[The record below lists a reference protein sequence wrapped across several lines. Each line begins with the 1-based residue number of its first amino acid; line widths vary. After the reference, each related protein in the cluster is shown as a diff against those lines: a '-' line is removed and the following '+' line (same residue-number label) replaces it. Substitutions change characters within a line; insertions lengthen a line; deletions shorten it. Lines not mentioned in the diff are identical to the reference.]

1 MQINQTSRVT
11 LAAIL
16 LVAYVVLALEPFR
29 WNPPQWVE
37 NGAVVAADGTIR
49 FPEPGLLRARSA
61 PEWLDSAIDD
71 DALTIHLRVRSLA
84 ASQSSTAR
92 IFTVSAGTDLRNIT
106 IGQDRTSLVVRLR
119 TPATS
124 KNGMPPYRVSKV
136 FKNSTWRDIEVA
148 VRPRAIAITIDGRQ
162 VLDEP
167 LPEHALAAWDRNFH
181 VALGNELT
189 GDRPWLGEI
198 RQASVLC
205 RGQEVDYVRET
216 SIQRPTH
223 YWSGLKWSS
232 LWSLSELTQREGFL
246 TDATLNFLCFVPLG
260 FLITRQG
267 GRRRSFILAT
277 ILCATASLGVEFAQI
292 GFDRHV
298 PSVVDWVLNVSGAAL
313 GAATASFLLTQA
325 GKQKEPRPDC
335 RLEAAP
341 QLAPLANRKTA

>member
-1 MQINQTSRVT
+1 MQVNQTSRYT

-29 WNPPQWVE
+29 WNPPRWIE
-37 NGAVVAADGTIR
+37 NGAVVADDGTIR
-49 FPEPGLLRARSA
+49 FPEPGLLRAGSA
-61 PEWLDSAIDD
+61 SEWLDSAIDD

-84 ASQSSTAR
+84 ARQRSTAR

-124 KNGMPPYRVSKV
+124 LNGMPPYRVSKV
-136 FKNSTWRDIEVA
+136 FKTSAWRDIEVA
-148 VRPRAIAITIDGRQ
+148 VRSRAIAITIDGRQ

-198 RQASVLC
+198 RQASVVC
-205 RGQEVDYVRET
+205 RGHEVDYVRAT
-216 SIQRPTH
+216 SIQRPPH
-223 YWSGLKWSS
+223 YWSGLKASS

-246 TDATLNFLCFVPLG
+246 ADATLNLLCFVPLG
-260 FLITRQG
+260 FFVARRG
-267 GRRRSFILAT
+267 GRRRSFVLAT
-277 ILCATASLGVEFAQI
+277 ILCAAVSLGVELAQI

-298 PSVVDWVLNVSGAAL
+298 PSVVDWVMNVAGAAL
-313 GAATASFLLTQA
+313 GAAAASFLLAQA
-325 GKQKEPRPDC
+325 GKQNESHADC
-335 RLEAAP
+335 QFEASP
-341 QLAPLANRKTA
+341 QLAQLANRKTA